1 MAPTHGRELWTP
13 RARSLPL
20 PQRHSLRD
28 REALLFVVP
37 CVLLPERGLEEEA
50 VPLTASTQSHPLRW
64 WRGPARA
71 RACCR
76 PATPRRGLGAS
87 LPVALPMGAE
97 AGEVGMLLL
106 WLVGLLPIS
115 WSACWSPR
123 F

>member
-1 MAPTHGRELWTP
+1 MSTTYSTWTGNYGR
-13 RARSLPL
+13 RALAASPL

-50 VPLTASTQSHPLRW
+50 VPLTASTQRPSAAMVEGGPGEGTCLLPASASASASWFGVHP
-64 WRGPARA
+64 
-71 RACCR
+71 
-76 PATPRRGLGAS
+76 

-106 WLVGLLPIS
+106 WLVGLLPI
-115 WSACWSPR
+115 R
-123 F
+123 